1 MSQDVQGRRTTE
13 EAVVSTP
20 AAAAPGRP
28 TAEGTAARA
37 RGLTKAYGSGET
49 TVLALD
55 SVDVDIAR
63 GRFTTVMGP
72 SGSGKSTL
80 MHCLAGLDTV
90 SAGQVWIGDAEIT
103 GLKDRELTRLRRDRI
118 GFMFQSF
125 NLIPTLNALENIT
138 LPMDIAGRKPDEE
151 WLDRVID
158 TLGLRDRLG
167 HRPSQLS
174 GGQQQRV
181 ACARALA
188 SRPEL
193 IFADEPTGNLDSRA
207 GLEVL
212 GFLREAVDSLGQT
225 VVMVTHDPGA
235 AAHSDLVLYLADGR
249 IVDEMEH
256 PTAEAV
262 LERMR
267 LFASTQPRTGAGA
280 GDPGGAGGRG
290 NAGGSGGPG
299 VPGGSA
305 GPDGPGALGD
315 PGGVAGS
322 RDPGGSGEPG
332 GSGGSGGVDGFGGV
346 GAGRRVDGSPR
357 IPGSTRPPRMDAA
370 GDRFVEDG
378 TGTSDGDGAQAGN
391 GAGARARGR
400 DEPGAEDD
408 GARARDGDGA
418 AVEEA

>member
-1 MSQDVQGRRTTE
+1 M
-13 EAVVSTP
+13 STP
-20 AAAAPGRP
+20 AAPPAQASVDGI
-28 TAEGTAARA
+28 AARA

-49 TVLALD
+49 AVLALD
-55 SVDVDIAR
+55 SVDVDIER

-90 SAGQVWIGDAEIT
+90 STGRVWVGDTEIT

-138 LPMDIAGRKPDEE
+138 LPMDIAGRKPDEK
-151 WLDRVID
+151 WLDEVID
-158 TLGLRDRLG
+158 TLGLRNRLG

-212 GFLREAVDSLGQT
+212 GFLRDAVDSLGQT
-225 VVMVTHDPGA
+225 VVMVTHDPNA

-249 IVDEMEH
+249 IVDAMEH

-267 LFASTQPRTGAGA
+267 LFA
-280 GDPGGAGGRG
+280 
-290 NAGGSGGPG
+290 
-299 VPGGSA
+299 
-305 GPDGPGALGD
+305 
-315 PGGVAGS
+315 GGVVPTHGPT
-322 RDPGGSGEPG
+322 PGFD
-332 GSGGSGGVDGFGGV
+332 VIH
-346 GAGRRVDGSPR
+346 GR
-357 IPGSTRPPRMDAA
+357 
-370 GDRFVEDG
+370 F
-378 TGTSDGDGAQAGN
+378 DGDGV
-391 GAGARARGR
+391 
-400 DEPGAEDD
+400 
-408 GARARDGDGA
+408 